1 MLKARKLRPGDKVAA
16 VSPSWGGPGTFP
28 ARYQIGKQQLQAEF
42 GLEVVEARH
51 ALADPDWL
59 YKHPEARADDLMD
72 AFADP
77 TISAIITTIGGD
89 DSIRLLRHLDLAVI
103 RAHPKVFLGFSDTTV
118 THLACFTAGLTSF
131 YGPSIM
137 AGFAENGGIFS
148 YTADSVRQT
157 LFSSRPP
164 GLVPPNLTGWTVE
177 LLDWAV
183 PDNQARHRQLRP
195 SSGWRWL
202 QGSGMWQGRLIGG
215 CLEVLEW
222 LKGTAVW
229 PGSDAWQDAILFLE
243 TSEEA
248 PPPSAVIR
256 ALRSYAALGI
266 IDRLAG
272 VLFGRPGGQVP
283 EEEFGAY
290 DAALLQV
297 IRDEQG
303 RDDLPVVSRMDFGH
317 TDPMMV
323 LPYGVLARLDCDRQ
337 QFVLLDNAVVD

>member
-1 MLKARKLRPGDKVAA
+1 
-16 VSPSWGGPGTFP
+16 
-28 ARYQIGKQQLQAEF
+28 
-42 GLEVVEARH
+42 
-51 ALADPDWL
+51 
-59 YKHPEARADDLMD
+59 
-72 AFADP
+72 
-77 TISAIITTIGGD
+77 
-89 DSIRLLRHLDLAVI
+89 
-103 RAHPKVFLGFSDTTV
+103 
-118 THLACFTAGLTSF
+118 
-131 YGPSIM
+131 
-137 AGFAENGGIFS
+137 
-148 YTADSVRQT
+148 
-157 LFSSRPP
+157 
-164 GLVPPNLTGWTVE
+164 
-177 LLDWAV
+177 
-183 PDNQARHRQLRP
+183 
-195 SSGWRWL
+195 
-202 QGSGMWQGRLIGG
+202 MWQGRLIGG

-248 PPPSAVIR
+248 PPPTTVIR

>member
-1 MLKARKLRPGDKVAA
+1 MLKAKKLRPGDKVAA

-28 ARYQIGKQQLQAEF
+28 ERYQIGKQQLQAEF
-42 GLEVVEARH
+42 GLEVIETPH

-59 YKHPEARADDLMD
+59 RKHPEARAADLMD

-77 TISAIITTIGGD
+77 TMSAIITTIGGD
-89 DSIRLLRHLDLAVI
+89 DSIRLLRHLDLGVI
-103 RAHPKVFLGFSDTTV
+103 QAHPKVFLGFSDTTV

-148 YTADSVRQT
+148 YTAESVRRN
-157 LFSSRPP
+157 LFSAQPP
-164 GLVPPNLTGWTVE
+164 GLIAPNLDGWTVE
-177 LLDWAV
+177 FLDWAI
-183 PDNQARHRQLRP
+183 PDNQTRRRQLCP

-202 QGSGMWQGRLIGG
+202 QGSGVWQGRLIGG

-229 PGSDAWQDAILFLE
+229 PGMDAWQDAILFLE

-248 PPPSAVIR
+248 PPPSAVVL
-256 ALRSYAALGI
+256 ALRSYAAMGI
-266 IDRLAG
+266 VDRLAG
-272 VLFGRPGGQVP
+272 VLFGRPDGQTPVD
-283 EEEFGAY
+283 EWGAY
-290 DAALLQV
+290 DAAILQV

-303 RDDLPVVSRMDFGH
+303 HDDLPVVSRMDFGH
-317 TDPMMV
+317 TDPTMV
-323 LPYGVLARLDCDRQ
+323 LPYGVLARLDCDQ
-337 QFVLLDNAVVD
+337 QQLVILENVVVD